1 MLSNILLNC
10 MRMFYTSTTEINQS
24 TCSRLK
30 VAVAVVVA
38 VVVFFHRIKD
48 KGVSNWKNDVS

>member
-1 MLSNILLNC
+1 MLSNILLYC

-24 TCSRLK
+24 TAGCRLLLLL
-30 VAVAVVVA
+30 
-38 VVVFFHRIKD
+38 FFSHRIKD